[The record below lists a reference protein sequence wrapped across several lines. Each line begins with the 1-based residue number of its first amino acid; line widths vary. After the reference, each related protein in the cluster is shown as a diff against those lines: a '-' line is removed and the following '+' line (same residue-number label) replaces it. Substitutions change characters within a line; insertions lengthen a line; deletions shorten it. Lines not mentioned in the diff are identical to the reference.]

1 MTTAE
6 VAFYTGAKSSN
17 RARME
22 GTVLEGTVT
31 GCQGRTKVDSHR
43 QFQVR
48 MGQSKSDFP
57 AFDGELFSK
66 LSAPD
71 ETDSSD
77 VHGSV
82 ESGRNKGL
90 SRLLVEVKGW
100 VSEEHNRCSL
110 TTPGHF
116 QGCFQGA
123 SRKYMGYVYGDRG
136 PWWVRTGK
144 GSALDPGTA
153 SDANAKRPRRSRR
166 LAAAGRY
173 THYVIGTVSGPAGPS
188 TQQQRHR
195 WTPHARESGQEL
207 VVGCSLRVC
216 C

>member
-1 MTTAE
+1 MARAIGVVEWRNVQRFGCAGMTTAE
-6 VAFYTGAKSSN
+6 VTFYTGAKSSN

-48 MGQSKSDFP
+48 MGQSKGDFP
-57 AFDGELFSK
+57 AFGGELFSK

-82 ESGRNKGL
+82 ESGRNKGV

-123 SRKYMGYVYGDRG
+123 SRSTWGTCTGTVGHGGFRPERG
-136 PWWVRTGK
+136 PPWIQE
-144 GSALDPGTA
+144 
-153 SDANAKRPRRSRR
+153 RRAMQMQRD
-166 LAAAGRY
+166 
-173 THYVIGTVSGPAGPS
+173 HAGPGDW
-188 TQQQRHR
+188 QQQDGTHI
-195 WTPHARESGQEL
+195 T
-207 VVGCSLRVC
+207 
-216 C
+216 